1 MALYRKELGRIFKS
15 FAYIFMAV
23 GLLIFANTQGVF
35 PPDEMIEEPQAGARN
50 YGYKESGDPELIM
63 PEAASS
69 LYGEFTANQ
78 YTTYPNGFVKYVKL
92 GAVDRDKMRNIIEE
106 LFNGNEMN
114 HISWERFSELMAEAD
129 DLLGGG
135 SDYSETW
142 ISHRFGEV
150 PITYEEALADYELIL
165 TKDKLTGTHARLF
178 SDYMGIILGLI
189 PVFPVVFLCLRDQ
202 KNIAPMIYTRDISSI
217 KFILVR
223 FAALI
228 TAVMIPIFVMCGILT
243 LIHGGDY
250 GWKNID
256 VLAYFK
262 YALIWQLP
270 TAMVVTA
277 LGLFLTTAT
286 STPIAIAVQL
296 IWWFV
301 DTMGGNGSYS
311 FFGIQPLGLIPRH
324 NAMGRT
330 QAYLDYLPQLIRNRI
345 ILGLGAIIMVVLT
358 IIVFSAKRR
367 GLFHVSLR
375 KRSKIQPEV

>member
-15 FAYIFMAV
+15 FAYIFMVV
-23 GLLIFANTQGVF
+23 GLLIFANSQGVF
-35 PPDEMIEEPQAGARN
+35 PPDGMIEEPLSGAGN
-50 YGYKESGDPELIM
+50 YGYKESGNPELIM
-63 PEAASS
+63 PEAASG
-69 LYGEFTANQ
+69 LYGEFTANR

-92 GAVDRDKMRNIIEE
+92 GAVDRDKMRSIIEE
-106 LFNGNEMN
+106 LFNGNELN
-114 HISWERFSELMAEAD
+114 DISWERFSELMAEAD

-150 PITYEEALADYELIL
+150 PVTYEEALADYELIL
-165 TKDKLTGTHARLF
+165 TKDRLTGTHARLF

-217 KFILVR
+217 KFVLVR

-228 TAVMIPIFVMCGILT
+228 SAVMIPVLVMCGILT

-262 YALIWQLP
+262 YAIIWQLP

-324 NAMGRT
+324 NTLGRT
-330 QAYLDYLPQLIRNRI
+330 QDYLNYLPQLIQNRMI
-345 ILGLGAIIMVVLT
+345 IGFGAIILVVLT

-367 GLFHVSLR
+367 GLFHVNLR
-375 KRSKIQPEV
+375 KRSKIQPEI